1 MGFASVTVLG
11 LALGEFGFQ
20 QKGIGAS
27 NAFIT
32 GQAIEDFNEPTR
44 TPTDKHRR
52 SAKAAVLNHEY
63 DGLPFHRLHG
73 IGRYGESGFL
83 CVRHDNGRYR

>member
-1 MGFASVTVLG
+1 MTVLG

-20 QKGIGAS
+20 QEGIDAS
-27 NAFIT
+27 NAFVA
-32 GQAIEDFNEPTR
+32 GQAIEDLNEPTR

-52 SAKAAVLNHEY
+52 GAKSAVLNHEY

-73 IGRYGESGFL
+73 VGRYGESVFL
-83 CVRHDNGRYR
+83 PIRDDNGRYR